1 MDEKELQS
9 LLKKYV
15 AGHCTDVEKA
25 LLETWFLKAGVND
38 IPELT
43 EKQKEEDLA
52 AVWSRLEIGLE
63 QPAKKKYVL
72 NYALAAAAI
81 LLVVSFVLFFYVH
94 KSPVAAVAGSIYV
107 NDVPSGKNKA
117 FLTLG
122 DGKRVSLDDAENGNI
137 IQQEGVVITKTGDGK
152 LIYQVE
158 DKKNEV
164 KPAVLNTIETPQ
176 GGQWQINLPDG
187 TQVWLNSA
195 SRLTYP
201 STFSG
206 LKTRSVTLS
215 GEAYFEVAHDKS
227 KPFVIVTGKQTAEV
241 LGTHFNINSY
251 EDEPATK
258 TTLLEGSIKVTVNR
272 KSEILRPGQ
281 EAAAAEKI
289 SVTNVDTDN
298 AVAWKNGD
306 FNFGQHDFRT
316 TMRQLA
322 RWYNVEIVYDDS
334 APDDVKLHGWI
345 SRSKSVVSVLKVME
359 LTGEVHFKVKGR
371 RVVVTK

>member
-15 AGHCTDVEKA
+15 ANQCTDAEKA
-25 LLETWFLKAGVND
+25 VLETWFLKNEGND
-38 IPELT
+38 ISELT
-43 EKQKEEDLA
+43 ERETEDDLS
-52 AVWSRLEIGLE
+52 AVWARLETGLE
-63 QPAKKKYVL
+63 KPVKRFRLL
-72 NYALAAAAI
+72 NYAAIAAV
-81 LLVVSFVLFFYVH
+81 LLVGSFVLFFYLH
-94 KSPVAAVAGSIYV
+94 KSSLTTVAGSTYV

-122 DGKRVSLDDAENGNI
+122 DGRRVSLDDAADGNV
-137 IQQEGVVITKTGDGK
+137 IQQEGTVITKTKDGQ
-152 LIYQVE
+152 LVYHA
-158 DKKNEV
+158 DPKKNGDNSSV
-164 KPAVLNTIETPQ
+164 PNTIETPQ
-176 GGQWQINLPDG
+176 GGQWQVNLPDG
-187 TQVWLNSA
+187 TKVWLNSA
-195 SRLTYP
+195 SKLTYP

-206 LKTRSVTLS
+206 LKIRSVVLS

-227 KPFVIVTGKQTAEV
+227 KPFIIAAGKQVAEV

-251 EDEPATK
+251 EDEPVTK
-258 TTLLEGSIKVTVNR
+258 TTLLEGSIKVTVNS
-272 KSEILRPGQ
+272 KFEVLKPGQ
-281 EAAAAEKI
+281 EAAVSDKI
-289 SVTNVDTDN
+289 KITHVDTDN

-322 RWYNVEIVYDDS
+322 RWYNVDIVYDDS
-334 APDDVKLHGWI
+334 APEDVKLHGWI

-359 LTGEVHFKVKGR
+359 LTGEVHFKVMGR

>member
-15 AGHCTDVEKA
+15 AGQCTDDEKA
-25 LLETWFLKAGVND
+25 LLESWFLKEGSND
-38 IPELT
+38 IPGLT
-43 EKQKEEDLA
+43 EKQKEEDLSE
-52 AVWSRLEIGLE
+52 VWSRLETGLE
-63 QPAKKKYVL
+63 KPVKKKHVL
-72 NYALAAAAI
+72 NYTVAAAI
-81 LLVVSFVLFFYVH
+81 LLLASFVLFFYLH
-94 KSPVAAVAGSIYV
+94 QSPVARVAGSIYV

-122 DGKRVSLDDAENGNI
+122 DGRRVSLDDAKNGNI
-137 IQQEGVVITKTGDGK
+137 IQQEGVVITKTGDGQ

-158 DKKNEV
+158 NKKNEV
-164 KPAVLNTIETPQ
+164 NSSVPNTIETPQ

-251 EDEPATK
+251 EDEAAIK
-258 TTLLEGSIKVTVNR
+258 TTLLQGSIKVTVN
-272 KSEILRPGQ
+272 SNFEILKPGQ
-281 EAAAAEKI
+281 EAAASEKI

-316 TMRQLA
+316 TMRQLS
-322 RWYNVEIVYDDS
+322 RWYDVEIVYDDS

-345 SRSKSVVSVLKVME
+345 SRSKVSCL
-359 LTGEVHFKVKGR
+359 F
-371 RVVVTK
+371 